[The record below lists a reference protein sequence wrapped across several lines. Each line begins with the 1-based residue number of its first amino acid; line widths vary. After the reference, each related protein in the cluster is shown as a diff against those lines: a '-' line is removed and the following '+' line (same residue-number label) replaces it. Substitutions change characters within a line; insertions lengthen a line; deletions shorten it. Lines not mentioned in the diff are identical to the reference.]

1 MRQILAN
8 RTQFLYNRV
17 VNNQDRFTLNHPGW
31 FPELARPLGNQVLLV
46 VAPHAANPLML
57 ELAARLA
64 VDQPMRVLDGGNR
77 FNVYPVAKAVRRR
90 TARLEEALGRITLSR
105 AFTCYQLQAQLEES
119 PNSSDPTLLLDMLST
134 FLDESVPLP
143 ESRRLLG
150 KCLPHLHRLASTAP
164 LVVSA
169 KPMTP
174 LSLERQ
180 VLLDMLQVAADQCWV
195 LEPVPEVKR
204 QMELNIFL

>member
-1 MRQILAN
+1 VGEPKQ
-8 RTQFLYNRV
+8 Y
-17 VNNQDRFTLNHPGW
+17 TLNRPGW
-31 FPELARPLGNQVLLV
+31 ISALSRPLGNQVMLI

-64 VDQPMRVLDGGNR
+64 LEKPLRVLDGGNR
-77 FNVYPVAKAVRRR
+77 FNVYSVAKAVRRR

-105 AFTCYQLQAQLEES
+105 AFTCYQVLALLEES
-119 PNSSDPTLLLDMLST
+119 PNTSDPTLLLDMLAT

-143 ESRRLLG
+143 ESCRLLG
-150 KCLPHLHRLASTAP
+150 KCLPHLRRLSGTSP

-174 LSLERQ
+174 ISLERQ
-180 VLLDMLQVAADQCWV
+180 VLLDMLQATADQCWV

-204 QMELNIFL
+204 QKELF

>member
-1 MRQILAN
+1 MTGQN
-8 RTQFLYNRV
+8 PS
-17 VNNQDRFTLNHPGW
+17 TLNCPGW
-31 FPELARPLGNQVLLV
+31 ISALSRPLGNQLMLV

-64 VDQPMRVLDGGNR
+64 VDQPLRVLDGGNR

-90 TARLEEALGRITLSR
+90 TVRMEEVLGRITLSR
-105 AFTCYQLQAQLEES
+105 AFTCYQLRALLEES
-119 PNSSDPTLLLDMLST
+119 PKTSDPTLLLDMLST

-143 ESRRLLG
+143 ESRRLLEQ
-150 KCLPHLHRLASTAP
+150 CLPHLRRLAGTAP

-174 LSLERQ
+174 ISLERQ
-180 VLLDMLQVAADQCWV
+180 VLLDMLQAAADQCWV
-195 LEPVPEVKR
+195 LEPVSEDKL
-204 QMELNIFL
+204 QMELF

>member
-1 MRQILAN
+1 M
-8 RTQFLYNRV
+8 
-17 VNNQDRFTLNHPGW
+17 
-31 FPELARPLGNQVLLV
+31 LV

-64 VDQPMRVLDGGNR
+64 VDQSLRVLDGGNR

-90 TARLEEALGRITLSR
+90 TALLEEALRRITLSR
-105 AFTCYQLQAQLEES
+105 AFTCYQLLVLLEES
-119 PNSSDPTLLLDMLST
+119 PNTSDPTLLLDMLST

-150 KCLPHLHRLASTAP
+150 SCLPHLRRLAGTAP
-164 LVVSA
+164 LVVSV
-169 KPMTP
+169 KPTP
-174 LSLERQ
+174 PISAERQ

-204 QMELNIFL
+204 QMELNMFS

>member
-1 MRQILAN
+1 MIGQKPS
-8 RTQFLYNRV
+8 
-17 VNNQDRFTLNHPGW
+17 TLNRPGW
-31 FPELARPLGNQVLLV
+31 ISALSRPLGNQVMLV

-64 VDQPMRVLDGGNR
+64 VEQPLRVLDGGNR

-105 AFTCYQLQAQLEES
+105 AFTCYQLQVLLEES
-119 PNSSDPTLLLDMLST
+119 PNTSDPTLLLDMLAT

-150 KCLPHLHRLASTAP
+150 QCLPHLRRLAGTAP
-164 LVVSA
+164 LVVSV
-169 KPMTP
+169 KPMTRI
-174 LSLERQ
+174 SLERQ
-180 VLLDMLQVAADQCWV
+180 VLLDMLQAGADQCWV
-195 LEPVPEVKR
+195 LEPVPEVKH
-204 QMELNIFL
+204 QMELF